1 MSFSVNH
8 EHYSIFTYLNWLY
21 HTSLLVN
28 EFLLFNLAIYY
39 IINFFFQTYIHILM
53 NEIQQGYR
61 SKKGK
66 YTNLIPLNVR
76 EMCVT
81 YDKFTTL
88 SIEILHMFM
97 VHHKD
102 SACFQHRKKV
112 HTTHD

>member
-1 MSFSVNH
+1 MNITQ
-8 EHYSIFTYLNWLY
+8 YSLISIGYIILHCWSMNFYFLTLN
-21 HTSLLVN
+21 
-28 EFLLFNLAIYY
+28 AIYY
-39 IINFFFQTYIHILM
+39 IMNLFIQTYIHILM